1 MQFTLRTAGQ
11 MIFGRGEVR
20 RAPELVAGL
29 GRRVLL
35 VTGGSSLERSGQL
48 ARLQDGLAERGLQP
62 VRWKVEHEPDVAQ
75 VDAAA
80 ALCREAGCDVVL
92 AVGGGSVL
100 DVGKAAA
107 ALAQN
112 PGSVLD
118 YLEDIGRGPP
128 RALTRAPLP
137 VVAAPTTS
145 GSGSESTRNSVVRVP
160 ELAVKRSMRGDA
172 LLPRVALVDPDLS
185 AGAPLPVQAAAGLDA
200 LTHLIEGYVSRGAQP
215 TTDALA
221 LRGLGLAARALTA
234 IAERAKGRGGP
245 GADAAAEGDVDGDD
259 DVHAAMALA
268 SLWGGIVLANAGL
281 GAVHGLVAP
290 LGGQCQVA
298 HGDGCACLLPA
309 TLVTNVRALRER
321 APGHPALP
329 RYREI
334 IELLCRDDATALE
347 QGAERAA
354 ERLDTLRRD
363 LGVRSLS
370 AQGVSSAHLGPII
383 AQSRGGSMKFNPI
396 ELHDRELEK
405 ILEAAL
411 AAS

>member
-35 VTGGSSLERSGQL
+35 VTGGSSLERSGHL
-48 ARLQDGLAERGLQP
+48 SRLGDGLAERGLQL
-62 VRWKVEHEPDVAQ
+62 VRVKVEHEPDVAQ

-80 ALCREAGCDVVL
+80 AACREAGCDVVL
-92 AVGGGSVL
+92 AVGGGSVI

-107 ALAQN
+107 ALATN

-128 RALTRAPLP
+128 RALARAPLP

-160 ELAVKRSMRGDA
+160 ELAVKRSMRSD
-172 LLPRVALVDPDLS
+172 LMLPRIALVDPDLS

-200 LTHLIEGYVSRGAQP
+200 LTHLLEGYVSRGAQP

-221 LRGLGLAARALTA
+221 LRGLGLAVRALTA
-234 IAERAKGRGGP
+234 IADGAKGRGGP
-245 GADAAAEGDVDGDD
+245 DAGADVEAHG
-259 DVHAAMALA
+259 AMALA

-309 TLVTNVRALRER
+309 TLVANVRALRER
-321 APGHPALP
+321 APGHPALS
-329 RYREI
+329 RYGEI
-334 IELLCRDDATALE
+334 IGVLCPD
-347 QGAERAA
+347 GAAAPAQAPERAA
-354 ERLDTLRRD
+354 ERLDALRRD
-363 LGVRSLS
+363 LGVRSLA

-396 ELHDRELEK
+396 ELHDRELEQ